1 MSMYGQEWV
10 SIIKEISF
18 EIRKNIFNIFPR
30 KPEISVRAFK
40 QILDLK
46 AQEIIVSKLR
56 SYDASVKLVSEEGDA
71 IFGDAEYTMIA
82 DPIDGT
88 TNLARGLSPAVTSL
102 LVSATDQFSG
112 SIASIIV
119 DLFTGKTYLAERHKG
134 AFLEN
139 KRLKPSEYRPL
150 KQGLISID
158 ISKRPNLEKISKL
171 LEFCNHLR
179 SIGCSAMSLCQIA
192 EGVLDAHIDM
202 RGSLRN
208 TDIAASLMIL
218 VEAGGVY
225 AINGKIGLDLDL
237 SKMTHFE
244 LIAASNE
251 KLLNEI
257 IDFLS

>member
-1 MSMYGQEWV
+1 MAIYGQEWM
-10 SIIKEISF
+10 SIIKDISF
-18 EIRKNIFNIFPR
+18 EIRTNILNIYTR
-30 KPEISVRAFK
+30 KQETSVHAFK
-40 QILDLK
+40 QLLDLK
-46 AQEIIVSKLR
+46 AQEIILSKLR
-56 SYDASVKLVSEEGDA
+56 SYNTSIKLVSEEGDA
-71 IFGDAEYTMIA
+71 IFGDGEYTMVA

-102 LVSATDQFSG
+102 LVSTTDQFSG

-119 DLFTGKTYLAERHKG
+119 DLYTGKTYLAERHKG
-134 AFLEN
+134 AFLNN
-139 KRLKPSEYRPL
+139 KRLKPSEYLPL
-150 KQGLISID
+150 KHGLVSID
-158 ISKRPNLEKISKL
+158 ISKRPNLVRISRL

-179 SIGCSAMSLCQIA
+179 SIGCSAMSLCKIA

-208 TDIAASLMIL
+208 TDIAASLLIL

-237 SKMTHFE
+237 SKMNNFE
-244 LIAASNE
+244 LVAASNE